1 MAIAAKISASL
12 EKSSWIR
19 KMFEQGNELR
29 KIHGNDNVFDFTI
42 GNPAIE
48 PPDAFNRHLL
58 ELAQHPI
65 PGMHRY
71 MSNAGYEETRKAI
84 ADRISETSPQPLEAR
99 HIVMTCGAGGALN
112 VTLKTILDP
121 GDEVIVLSPFFV
133 EYRFYIDNHGGVTK
147 EVPTV
152 PETFLPDISA
162 IERAIGGKTR
172 AILIN
177 SPNNPTGVVYPAELL
192 DELGALLERKGR
204 EYRRTMYLI
213 SDEPYAR
220 ILYDG
225 AQIPCVFAHIRN
237 AVIATSHSKDL
248 ALPGERIGYLA
259 ANPAMDDVD
268 QFMAGAIFSNRIL
281 GYVNAP
287 ALMQRLVAR
296 LQHESVDIAAYQEKR
311 DLLYNHI
318 TALGFA
324 TVKPQGAF
332 YLFPRTP
339 IEDDVAFVQRAL
351 KYNILTV
358 PGSGFGMAGHVRLAY
373 CVDKAMIER
382 SLPAWEKLAAEFAH
396 A

>member
-29 KIHGNDNVFDFTI
+29 KIYGNDNVFDFTI

-84 ADRISETSPQPLEAR
+84 ADRISESAPQPLEAR

-152 PETFLPDISA
+152 PETFLPDIPA

-204 EYRRTMYLI
+204 EYRRTIYLI

-225 AQIPCVFAHIRN
+225 AQLPCVFAHIRN

>member
-177 SPNNPTGVVYPAELL
+177 SPNNPTGVVYPAALL

>member
-84 ADRISETSPQPLEAR
+84 ADRISETSPQPLEDR